1 MLDVN
6 FIPDDSLMSSEKIPV
21 YFMPGMAANPKIF
34 ENIQLDAAVFDIH
47 YLSWELPHKNESLQ
61 SYASR
66 IAQRIR
72 CKSPVLVGV
81 SFGGILV
88 QEIAKIIAVRKI
100 IVISSVKSTRELPK
114 KMLFAKHTNIHK
126 LLPTQLV
133 TNMELV
139 AKFALGDFMQ
149 KRIHLYEKY
158 LSVRDPYYID
168 WSIDQIVNWEQAEAM
183 PNTIHIQGELDNVF
197 PVNYI
202 KDYISIPRGTHSMI
216 IFKYKWFNENLPD
229 ILKD

>member
-1 MLDVN
+1 
-6 FIPDDSLMSSEKIPV
+6 MSSDKIPV

-34 ENIQLDAAVFDIH
+34 ENIQLDPTVFELH
-47 YLSWELPHKNESLQ
+47 YLSWDLPNKNESLQ

-66 IAQRIR
+66 IAQRITH
-72 CKSPVLVGV
+72 KNPILLGV

-88 QEIAKIIAVRKI
+88 QEIAKIIVVRKI
-100 IVISSVKSTRELPK
+100 IIVSSVKSTQELPK
-114 KMLFAKHTNIHK
+114 KMIFAKHTKIHK
-126 LLPTQLV
+126 LIPTQLV

-158 LSVRDPYYID
+158 LSVSDPYYID
-168 WSIDQIVNWEQAEAM
+168 WSIDQIVNWEQAKAI
-183 PNTIHIQGELDNVF
+183 PNTIHIQGTLDTVF
-197 PVNYI
+197 PVDYI
-202 KDYISIPRGTHSMI
+202 KDFIPIPKGTHSMI
-216 IFKYKWFNENLPD
+216 IYKYKWFNENLPD